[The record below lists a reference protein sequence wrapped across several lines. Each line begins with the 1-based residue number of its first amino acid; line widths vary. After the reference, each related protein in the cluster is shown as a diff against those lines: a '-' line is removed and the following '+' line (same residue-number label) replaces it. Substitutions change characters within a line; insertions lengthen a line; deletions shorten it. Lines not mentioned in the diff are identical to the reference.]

1 MSQLIPSTT
10 PIQEFKGHNGSVSS
24 VAVLPDKQRIVTGSP
39 DKFLCLWDLKEG
51 VMLKKMELHSGL
63 VWALVISRHGKLIA
77 SGGQN
82 GELVAWDGD
91 TGKPLTQA
99 IKAHTNWIL
108 SLDFS
113 PDDTVLATGSSDYT
127 ARLWD
132 TKTWQV
138 QGNLIQCGAVVRCIR
153 YSPSSEHLAIAT
165 DNNVQIWLPATRECV
180 AKFQAATGGINFSL
194 AWTPDGTRILSSGQG
209 NDCTIREWD
218 SSTWLQVGEPWQGHS
233 LAIRAIALNSN
244 GTLVASASED
254 KYVHLWRLSDRQT
267 IAIFKHSDEVH
278 CVTFSTDGRHI
289 LSGGADNKLS
299 KWQVP
304 EDALPQDGPKE
315 QAKQQILDINVAV
328 RNVCI
333 TGDLPTAE
341 ELLTKEIDAD
351 ADNYNSYANR
361 SIIMARQLDW
371 DHALNDAIKSVSIES
386 SFIGHVSK
394 GLALCGKQ
402 QVWDATKAF
411 DLAFTFTNA
420 DLKTIHFLFLIRAIA
435 LFSVNQDEEA
445 LLPVQELAARPNADP
460 LACHIVEAYLRLQL
474 GKIAMGGALYRKAA
488 VHFTAAVNAS
498 ASFAKLDIHSMYED
512 FVVLFGWD
520 LKSLWQTVNQQRCH
534 ALLLDDQAGT
544 AFEAY
549 RYMMDMS
556 DESTK
561 AIFLDWIPTL
571 NGRHRALHPAH
582 EDGDRR

>member
-1 MSQLIPSTT
+1 M
-10 PIQEFKGHNGSVSS
+10 PIQEIEGHNGSVSS
-24 VAVLPDKQRIVTGSP
+24 VAVLPDKRRIVTGSQ
-39 DKFLCLWDLKEG
+39 DKIIRLWDLKEG
-51 VMLKKMELHSGL
+51 VMLKKMERHNGSVWTL
-63 VWALVISRHGKLIA
+63 VVSQHGKLIA
-77 SGGQN
+77 SGGDN

-99 IKAHTNWIL
+99 IKAHTSWIL

-113 PDDTVLATGSSDYT
+113 PDDTVLATGSYDRT
-127 ARLWD
+127 VKLWN
-132 TKTWQV
+132 TKMWQE
-138 QGNLIQCGAVVRCIR
+138 QGNLIQCGAFVRCVR
-153 YSPSSEHLAIAT
+153 YSPSGERLAIAT
-165 DNNVQIWLPATRECV
+165 EDNAIQIWLPATRECV
-180 AKFQAATGGINFSL
+180 VKFQAATSGFNMSL
-194 AWTPDGTRILSSGQG
+194 AWTPDGTRILSSGNG
-209 NDCTIREWD
+209 GEDYTIREWE
-218 SSTWLQVGEPWQGHS
+218 SLTWQRVGEPWEGHS
-233 LAIRAIALNSN
+233 LGVRAIALNSN

-254 KYVHLWRLSDRQT
+254 NHVRLWRLSDRQT
-267 IAIFKHSDEVH
+267 IAIFKHSDKVH

-289 LSGGADNKLS
+289 LSGGADKKLL
-299 KWQVP
+299 KWLVP

-328 RNVCI
+328 RNACI
-333 TGDLPTAE
+333 TGDLPTAK

-351 ADNYNSYANR
+351 ADADNFNSYANR

-394 GLALCGKQ
+394 GLALCGKR

-435 LFSVNQDEEA
+435 LFNVNQDEEA